1 MLTESTAHEHG
12 LPQLKHNRIKKEFIE
27 PIRKKDK
34 ICVGS
39 IAEGP
44 FSYGYQADKEV
55 VQKSTIEK
63 HSTKESLT
71 VEQKEAASTVI
82 YSKDNV
88 FLTGA
93 AGTGKSFLLEY
104 IIKRLTKKR
113 KNGVYVTATTGIAA
127 EHIHGTTL
135 HSFAGIGL
143 GKLPVEDL
151 YESILSKESVL
162 KRWRG
167 AKVLVVD
174 EVSMLHADLF
184 DKLEQLARL
193 VRSSTEPFGGI
204 QLVLCGDF
212 FQLPPVDRRNS
223 STNSIYAFQSVTWLK
238 CNIQTITLT
247 AVQRQTN
254 TVFIDLLNE
263 IRLGRFTKTAEELLR
278 DCHSSRKT
286 VPEDGILPT
295 KLYCLNRNVDEE
307 NINHLNMLERSDYI
321 YTGRDEWFPRSN
333 IDSSSSS
340 TATTSGSNNTKKRK
354 HEAESML
361 TYDPNGCIQV
371 SDELDRRAPLRLR
384 LRIGAQV
391 MFTKNIVAMNLVNGS
406 RGVVVACTDHAPVV
420 KFDNG
425 SVLEVTIEKTT
436 QGYEEGVVVRYHY
449 PLRLAWALT
458 VHKSQ
463 GMTLSRAELQL
474 DRAFACGQ
482 VYVALSRVKSLDGLF
497 IRGDHITP
505 DLVSVN
511 AAVLARFGEGGNMS
525 ASVPSSSSSGEGAG
539 AVKRAG
545 SKTHSMDIAVLLSET
560 PTGRGQCLAGTST
573 AQAAVAQRPIPAL
586 TGPFSSSC
594 TLLSSTTIASPTTTN
609 TTATY
614 DRGAAIT
621 HPTSPPALPV
631 SIAIPATVE
640 VIDLTSPP
648 RKKSDGAPNRIS
660 GETDGVRKKD
670 REDGFMSRFESIL
683 TMNAT
688 SNSSSTGSNKTPTAT
703 TAASVS
709 NVVQSKP
716 VNSMS
721 SSSTH
726 AVPKSAFLYFDG
738 GSLGNPGVGGAGYL
752 LCANTSSSCTP
763 PHLQGFP
770 ATHTLIRAAVRMNGI
785 CTNNQAEYVGLIHGL
800 QRAAQLGMK
809 ELIVYGDSE
818 LVIKQ
823 MKGVYKVKNP
833 VMISMHKRASTVSQS
848 FHSIQYNWIERGK
861 NTAADAM
868 SKQAMYHKMSAD
880 EAADWFTASK

>member
-1 MLTESTAHEHG
+1 MFTESTTHEHG
-12 LPQLKHNRIKKEFIE
+12 LPQLKHNHIKEEFID
-27 PIRKKDK
+27 PIRKNDK

-63 HSTKESLT
+63 PSTKVSLT

-167 AKVLVVD
+167 ARVLVVD

-223 STNSIYAFQSVTWLK
+223 STHSIYAFQSETWLK

-278 DCHSSRKT
+278 DCHISRKT

-307 NINHLNMLERSDYI
+307 NINHLNMLEGSDYI

-340 TATTSGSNNTKKRK
+340 TATTSGSNNI
-354 HEAESML
+354 HSL
-361 TYDPNGCIQV
+361 PHQQLLQSY
-371 SDELDRRAPLRLR
+371 S
-384 LRIGAQV
+384 
-391 MFTKNIVAMNLVNGS
+391 
-406 RGVVVACTDHAPVV
+406 
-420 KFDNG
+420 
-425 SVLEVTIEKTT
+425 
-436 QGYEEGVVVRYHY
+436 
-449 PLRLAWALT
+449 T
-458 VHKSQ
+458 VPQ
-463 GMTLSRAELQL
+463 
-474 DRAFACGQ
+474 
-482 VYVALSRVKSLDGLF
+482 
-497 IRGDHITP
+497 
-505 DLVSVN
+505 
-511 AAVLARFGEGGNMS
+511 
-525 ASVPSSSSSGEGAG
+525 
-539 AVKRAG
+539 
-545 SKTHSMDIAVLLSET
+545 
-560 PTGRGQCLAGTST
+560 
-573 AQAAVAQRPIPAL
+573 IPAP
-586 TGPFSSSC
+586 TY
-594 TLLSSTTIASPTTTN
+594 TTTTTN
-609 TTATY
+609 SDYNY
-614 DRGAAIT
+614 DT
-621 HPTSPPALPV
+621 NDKFE
-631 SIAIPATVE
+631 IAIERAKV
-640 VIDLTSPP
+640 
-648 RKKSDGAPNRIS
+648 
-660 GETDGVRKKD
+660 
-670 REDGFMSRFESIL
+670 
-683 TMNAT
+683 NAKI
-688 SNSSSTGSNKTPTAT
+688 NKER
-703 TAASVS
+703 S
-709 NVVQSKP
+709 
-716 VNSMS
+716 
-721 SSSTH
+721 
-726 AVPKSAFLYFDG
+726 
-738 GSLGNPGVGGAGYL
+738 
-752 LCANTSSSCTP
+752 
-763 PHLQGFP
+763 
-770 ATHTLIRAAVRMNGI
+770 
-785 CTNNQAEYVGLIHGL
+785 L
-800 QRAAQLGMK
+800 QR
-809 ELIVYGDSE
+809 ELLNSKDKKILSLENE
-818 LVIKQ
+818 LSTMHNTIF
-823 MKGVYKVKNP
+823 GYKVNALY
-833 VMISMHKRASTVSQS
+833 IYCTILYILLY
-848 FHSIQYNWIERGK
+848 SIHYTYTIL
-861 NTAADAM
+861 
-868 SKQAMYHKMSAD
+868 
-880 EAADWFTASK
+880 